1 MKTFCLLLLL
11 LLMPGSSCLAAER
24 VAPSDATGEI
34 NYSLG
39 FQIGEDFQRQ
49 GIPFQSEMLVQGIQD
64 ALEKSKPLM
73 SRQAMHETLVT
84 LKKQVVAQQ
93 LDQRERNLKQE
104 QDFLADNSRK
114 EGVTTLPSGLQ
125 YEVLTPGSGPIPQ
138 PDSTVRVNYRVT
150 DISGKEFSRK
160 DGGEFVVDKALP
172 GLREALLLMREGA
185 KWRLFIPEKLG
196 YGENT
201 ALADRTVILDVE
213 LQKILPG
220 A

>member
-1 MKTFCLLLLL
+1 MKTFCLTLLVLL
-11 LLMPGSSCLAAER
+11 IPGSTSLAAER
-24 VAPSDATGEI
+24 VAPNDAVGEI

-49 GIPFQSEMLVQGIQD
+49 GISLQSEMLVQGIQD
-64 ALEKSKPLM
+64 ALNKSKPLM
-73 SRQAMHETLVT
+73 TRQAMHETLVT
-84 LKKQVVAQQ
+84 LKKQVLAQQ
-93 LDQRERNLKQE
+93 LDQRERNIKQE
-104 QDFLADNSRK
+104 QDFLTANGRK

-125 YEVLTPGSGPIPQ
+125 YQVLTEGAGATPQ

-160 DGGEFVVDKALP
+160 DGEEFVVDKALP

-201 ALADRTVILDVE
+201 TLADRTVIFDVE
-213 LQKILPG
+213 LQKVLPG
-220 A
+220 V